1 MRGMRTC
8 EAVRLSL
15 LLLPWICGAAIID
28 RIAVVVGNQVI
39 TENELQREIRLTAF
53 LNDEAVT
60 ITPETKKQAANRLI
74 EQKLVQRELIWS
86 RYPAPAQT
94 EVRPMLENLIRTR
107 FHGSEAGMRAA
118 LEKYGLTEQDLKD
131 HLLWRVTFLKFIDF
145 RFRPG
150 IMITDKEIQAY
161 YENTLLPL
169 EKATHPGGDVPTLDE
184 LRSRIEQTLTA
195 QRVDRELDDWLKRA
209 RARTAIEFREGAFR

>member
-1 MRGMRTC
+1 MRGRRTSN
-8 EAVRLSL
+8 AVRFSL
-15 LLLPWICGAAIID
+15 LLLPWICGAVIID

-53 LNDEAVT
+53 LNDEAVA
-60 ITPETKKQAANRLI
+60 ITPETKKEAANRLI

-86 RYPAPAQT
+86 RYPAPTQADVQ
-94 EVRPMLENLIRTR
+94 PMLENLIRTR
-107 FHGSEAGMRAA
+107 FHGSEAEMRTA
-118 LEKYGLTEQDLKD
+118 LEKYGLTGQDLKD
-131 HLLWRVTFLKFIDF
+131 HLLWRLTLLKFIDF

-161 YENTLLPL
+161 YEKTVLPL
-169 EKATHPGGDVPTLDE
+169 EKTAHPGGHVPTLDE

-195 QRVDRELDDWLKRA
+195 QRVDQELDDWLKRT